1 MMPTNEEL
9 HAADKRH
16 EAAIKEIQRQMVERT
31 EAIERHEQRLERLD
45 SCMEEMR
52 ATLAT
57 REDIRDLRADL
68 RDRFDHY
75 RQRMD
80 ALEGDDGD
88 RKNDEKHAESMK
100 VNWMMVAMFVGEL
113 IIGGATL
120 YLMVRHG

>member
-1 MMPTNEEL
+1 MPTNEEL

-16 EAAIKEIQRQMVERT
+16 EAAIAEIQRQMVERT

-75 RQRMD
+75 RERID
-80 ALEGDDGD
+80 ALEDDDDD
-88 RKNDEKHAESMK
+88 RRNDDKHAQGMK
-100 VNWMMVAMFVGEL
+100 INWLMIALFVGEL
-113 IIGGATL
+113 LLGGSQL